1 MTVHAHP
8 SPSDT
13 SVGPAHGPGPGEHR
27 DVVVVGAGQA
37 GLATAYY
44 LRNAGIDVQLLERNT
59 AVGSSWSRRW
69 SSLRLFTPARYDGL
83 PGLPFPGHPWSHPS
97 KDDVAAY
104 LARYAARFALP
115 VRTGADVVALT
126 GDAGAFVLHLAGGET
141 VTARRVVVATGAF
154 GRPYTPA
161 IAADLGPH
169 IVQVH
174 TDDYR
179 DPSPLPSGPVLVVGG
194 GNSGFQVA
202 EELAATGR
210 PVDLAEGT
218 PLRTVPQ
225 RLAGREL
232 FWWLTTTR
240 VIHAADHTRLGRRL
254 RANEPVIGTSRR
266 TLRRA
271 GVTFRPRAVS
281 ATEAAVTFHDGTTIQ
296 PAAVVWATGYR
307 HDDRW
312 ITIPGALD
320 TTGTLASTGADTPVA
335 GLHVIGR
342 PWQRDRG
349 SSLLGYV
356 RHDAMRLADRLI
368 DQAPTGP
375 RRTHDESRSHVS

>member
-1 MTVHAHP
+1 MTVQVHP
-8 SPSDT
+8 SPSEAST
-13 SVGPAHGPGPGEHR
+13 GEPPTTPESTPRR

-44 LRNAGIDVQLLERNT
+44 LRTAGIDVQLLERNT
-59 AVGSSWSRRW
+59 AVGASWSRRW
-69 SSLRLFTPARYDGL
+69 SSLRLFTPARYDAL
-83 PGLPFPGHPWSHPS
+83 PGLPFPGRPWSHPS

-104 LARYAARFALP
+104 LAEYAARFALP
-115 VRTGADVVALT
+115 VRTDAEVLSLT
-126 GDAGAFVLHLAGGET
+126 GHAGAFVIHLADGET
-141 VTARRVVVATGAF
+141 ITAREVVVATGAF

-161 IAADLGPH
+161 MAADLGPD

-179 DPSPLPSGPVLVVGG
+179 DPSHLPSGPVLVVGG

-202 EELAATGR
+202 QELAATGR
-210 PVDLAEGT
+210 PVHLAEGT
-218 PLRTVPQ
+218 ALQTVPH
-225 RLAGREL
+225 RIAGRDL
-232 FWWLTTTR
+232 FWWLTMTR
-240 VIHAADHTRLGRRL
+240 VIHAPAHTRLGRRL

-266 TLRRA
+266 ALHRA

-281 ATEAAVTFHDGTTIQ
+281 ATGSTVTFQDGTSLR

-312 ITIPGALD
+312 ITIPEALD
-320 TTGTLASTGADTPVA
+320 PTGTLTSTGADTPVA

-356 RHDAMRLADRLI
+356 QHDAQRLADRLV
-368 DQAPTGP
+368 
-375 RRTHDESRSHVS
+375 DEPVGC